1 MYKIGSIIE
10 TETADYELRHPKTG
24 VGLGVIFTLAGPSH
38 DKRIAL
44 ESARTERAQAAFR
57 KSGTVE
63 LLSYEEQQAQRVETV
78 IASVVGWSGVDRE
91 YSPAAARQWFSDP
104 REAWVVRQLS
114 EALNEQARFINDSAP
129 A

>member
-1 MYKIGSIIE
+1 MYKIASITE
-10 TETADYELRHPKTG
+10 TETAEYEMRHPKTG
-24 VGLGVIFTLAGPSH
+24 AGLGVVFTLAGPSH

-57 KSGTVE
+57 KSGVVE

-78 IASVVGWSGVDRE
+78 IAAVLGWRGPDRE
-91 YSPAAARQWFSDP
+91 YSPQAAREWFGNP
-104 REAWVVRQLS
+104 REAWVVRQVAD
-114 EALNEQARFINDSAP
+114 ALNEQARFISDSAP